1 MALFRFKW
9 THECI
14 TCVLLFS
21 SRWHLV
27 GQKNLPWEKLV
38 RTAPCW
44 FSPVWLFSVSE
55 DRSLRGLKGRVCY
68 VSSGQKPWVCC
79 VLRAA
84 EAGASFGFILSFFEK
99 RDKVKFV
106 VELGFNKTSI
116 FQTVDS
122 DTQCALWYTTFP
134 RSFTLYKT
142 IDLRPHTEKTRTN
155 HRLRSPREQCQILP
169 LVFVSVFPQM
179 PITWRLW
186 CFVSTF
192 IKEK

>member
-9 THECI
+9 TYECI

-142 IDLRPHTEKTRTN
+142 YWENKDKSQASESQRTMSN
-155 HRLRSPREQCQILP
+155 LAVGFCICISPNANYLNA
-169 LVFVSVFPQM
+169 LM
-179 PITWRLW
+179 L
-186 CFVSTF
+186 CFH
-192 IKEK
+192 IY